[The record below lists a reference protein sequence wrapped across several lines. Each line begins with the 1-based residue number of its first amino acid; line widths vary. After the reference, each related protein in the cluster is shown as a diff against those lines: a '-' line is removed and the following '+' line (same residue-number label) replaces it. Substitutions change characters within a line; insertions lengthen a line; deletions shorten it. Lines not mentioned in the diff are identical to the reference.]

1 VWVASGAA
9 NVQGWRRDVLATT
22 APFIWSFCRRGASVK
37 SERTVLSSFQ
47 EGDVWRVRI
56 EWPNGAVH
64 YFGNF
69 ASEKDAMQW
78 IDAHA
83 WLTTPVTKNN
93 KGEPS
98 EAAPPSADG
107 GEQQTNSRA

>member
-1 VWVASGAA
+1 
-9 NVQGWRRDVLATT
+9 
-22 APFIWSFCRRGASVK
+22 VK
-37 SERTVLSSFQ
+37 SECTVLSSFQ

-69 ASEKDAMQW
+69 ASEKDAIQW

-83 WLTTPVTKNN
+83 WLTTPATRNN
-93 KGEPS
+93 TGEPAGADS
-98 EAAPPSADG
+98 PPTRDG
-107 GEQQTNSRA
+107 DEQQTNDRT

>member
-1 VWVASGAA
+1 M
-9 NVQGWRRDVLATT
+9 
-22 APFIWSFCRRGASVK
+22 K

-47 EGDVWRVRI
+47 EGEVWRVRI

-69 ASEKDAMQW
+69 ASEKDATRW

-83 WLTTPVTKNN
+83 WLSTPVTKNN
-93 KGEPS
+93 KSEPS
-98 EAAPPSADG
+98 EADPPPSPNGD
-107 GEQQTNSRA
+107 EQQTNNRA

>member
-1 VWVASGAA
+1 
-9 NVQGWRRDVLATT
+9 
-22 APFIWSFCRRGASVK
+22 
-37 SERTVLSSFQ
+37 
-47 EGDVWRVRI
+47 
-56 EWPNGAVH
+56 VH

-83 WLTTPVTKNN
+83 WPTTPVTKNN

>member
-1 VWVASGAA
+1 M
-9 NVQGWRRDVLATT
+9 
-22 APFIWSFCRRGASVK
+22 K